1 MRVRLCVCVCGCVCV
16 CVCVCVCS
24 RPPAVRFNGNPRRN
38 VWHVHAARCMAQVLC
53 GSMKREVMAYDSGM
67 GRRLFALSSE
77 IMTAIPSRNAVHPS
91 LPLICA
97 GTNSGRLHIWR
108 AQP

>member
-1 MRVRLCVCVCGCVCV
+1 
-16 CVCVCVCS
+16 
-24 RPPAVRFNGNPRRN
+24 
-38 VWHVHAARCMAQVLC
+38 
-53 GSMKREVMAYDSGM
+53 MKREVMAYDSGM